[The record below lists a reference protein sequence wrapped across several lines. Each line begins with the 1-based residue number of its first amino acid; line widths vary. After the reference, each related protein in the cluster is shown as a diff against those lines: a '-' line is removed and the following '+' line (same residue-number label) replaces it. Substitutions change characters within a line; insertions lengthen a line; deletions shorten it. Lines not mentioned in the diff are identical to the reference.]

1 MSATDTYTCSA
12 CGATVRVIDQPSHL
26 DGECGTDSTYTI
38 PTADVHTIP
47 ATDIRPGDLVDT
59 GDAVQPGP
67 IVPVRQVATIDDV
80 THVLRREPGA
90 LIPDAYVFPADRHVA
105 VHRAV

>member
-47 ATDIRPGDLVDT
+47 
-59 GDAVQPGP
+59 
-67 IVPVRQVATIDDV
+67 
-80 THVLRREPGA
+80 
-90 LIPDAYVFPADRHVA
+90 RHR
-105 VHRAV
+105 HPPW